1 VMARTVNNPVT
12 GHQVTFLQTANETGG
27 DLLQIEYMVPSH
39 EEPFQYI
46 PMHLHSIVQ
55 ERFEVLSGSLGV
67 ALDSKSNR
75 RVLSQGEEV
84 VIEPGTSHAFWNA
97 GPDELRFLTDI
108 RPAWKLQTYWETAF
122 GLASDGKVNQQG
134 VPSLLQVAVLS
145 SVMDTYVPGAPVGL
159 QKVLLAPLAMF
170 GRLLGL
176 KAEYPR
182 YSEGS

>member
-12 GHQVTFLQTANETGG
+12 GHQVTFSQTAAETGG
-27 DLLQIEYMVPSH
+27 DLLQIEYMVPSR

-55 ERFEVLSGSLGV
+55 ERFEVLSGFLGV
-67 ALDSKSNR
+67 ALESKDNH
-75 RVLSQGEEV
+75 RVLSQEEEV
-84 VIEPGTSHAFWNA
+84 VIEPGLAHAFWNA

-122 GLASDGKVNQQG
+122 SLASDGKVNRQG

-159 QKVLLAPLAMF
+159 QKALLAPLAVH
-170 GRLLGL
+170 GSLLGL
-176 KAEYPR
+176 KAEYPQ
-182 YSEGS
+182 YSEES